1 MDILEAVKSR
11 RSIRGFTTQPIPR
24 NVLEEILAIA
34 TRSPSAMNSQP
45 WEITVIT
52 GDILNRIKE
61 ENAEKLKSGVPP
73 KPDFPLKA
81 YEGVYRARYTENIQ
95 RLFALVGIPREDKA
109 KRAEWQLNNARFFD
123 APAVILIS
131 VDKSLD
137 DMRCVFDCGALTQTI
152 CLTALKY
159 GLGTCPQLSSITYPD
174 TIKKF
179 TGIPESKRILIAI
192 SIGYPDWD
200 FPGNKLQSHREA
212 LSNVTSWCGFD

>member
-11 RSIRGFTTQPIPR
+11 KSIRGFTTQPVPKA
-24 NVLEEILAIA
+24 VLEEILTVA

-45 WEITVIT
+45 WEMTVVT
-52 GDILNRIKE
+52 GDTLNRIRK
-61 ENAEKLKSGVPP
+61 ENAAKLSSGLAPN
-73 KPDFPLKA
+73 PDFPLKA

-109 KRAEWQLNNARFFD
+109 KRTEWQLKNVRFFD
-123 APAVILIS
+123 APTVIFIS

-152 CLTALKY
+152 CLVALSY
-159 GLGTCPQLSSITYPD
+159 GLGVCPQLSSITYPE

-179 TGIPESKRILIAI
+179 TGITESKKILIAI

>member
-11 RSIRGFTTQPIPR
+11 RSIRGFTAQPVPKA
-24 NVLEEILAIA
+24 VLEEILTIA

-45 WEITVIT
+45 WEITVVT
-52 GDILNRIKE
+52 GDTLNKIKE
-61 ENAEKLKSGVPP
+61 DNAEKLKSGVAP

-95 RLFALVGIPREDKA
+95 RLFALVGIPREDKV
-109 KRAEWQLNNARFFD
+109 KRAEWQLKNVHFFD
-123 APAVILIS
+123 APTVILIS

-137 DMRCVFDCGALTQTI
+137 DMRCIFDCGALTQTI
-152 CLTALKY
+152 CLAALQY
-159 GLGTCPQLSSITYPD
+159 GLGTCPQLSSITYPE

-200 FPGNKLQSHREA
+200 FPGNKLQSHREE
-212 LSNVTSWCGFD
+212 LSNVTSWHGFD